1 MNPQIYDHQTI
12 DQVPWPATP
21 DGAYACSLLSPLIR
35 HGTRRLIDNVD
46 AEVRVLVAGD
56 LVLPLVLGNPVSSV
70 KNSYVCSPTTHYI
83 DYAKR
88 EVEIE
93 LYDQPFA
100 RALIPPMLD
109 LLRPL
114 LLWSKFEQVVFVNNW
129 LLSTNLYPSMPHAL
143 MQTLRDLLVRSF
155 PQHAI
160 IFRSVN
166 DQLNADLMDQLQALS
181 FRKVFSRQVYI
192 LDPRDSQYKQKKSYQ
207 KDRSLARRSAY
218 YWEEASQIQP
228 ADIPRIKALYD
239 DLYLKKYSFYNPQF
253 NRHFFAEAL
262 RAGWLTLRVLKRQ
275 GRIDGVLGFV
285 ERNGVMTTPL
295 IGYDRAVDAAAG
307 LYRLISLELVEQ
319 AAARGLILHQSSGAA
334 AFKRHRG
341 STASMEYNL
350 IYDRHLA
357 PRYRL
362 PWQLLEA
369 LSRAV
374 IMPVM
379 RRYGL

>member
-1 MNPQIYDHQTI
+1 MNIQIYDRRSI

-21 DGAYACSLLSPLIR
+21 DGAYARSLLGPLIH
-35 HGTRRLIDNVD
+35 HGPQRLIDNAD

-56 LVLPLVLGNPVSSV
+56 LVLPLVLGNHTPAI

-93 LYDQPFA
+93 LHGQPLA
-100 RALIPPMLD
+100 RALLPPMLD

-114 LLWSKFEQVVFVNNW
+114 LLWSKFERVVFVNNW
-129 LLSTNLYPSMPHAL
+129 LLSTNLYPAMPHEL
-143 MQTLRDLLVRSF
+143 LRSLRDALVCSF
-155 PQHAI
+155 PEHAI
-160 IFRSVN
+160 VFRSVN
-166 DQLNADLMDQLQALS
+166 DQLNVALMQQLRRLD
-181 FRKVFSRQVYI
+181 FRQVFSRQVYI
-192 LDPRDSQYKQKKSYQ
+192 LDPRDSGYQQKKSYQ

-218 YWEEASQIQP
+218 TWAEAAQIQP
-228 ADIPRIKALYD
+228 ADIARIKALYD

-253 NRHFFAEAL
+253 NRQFFAEAL
-262 RAGWLTLRVLKRQ
+262 RERWLTLMVLKQ
-275 GRIDGVLGFV
+275 EGRIDGVLGFV

-295 IGYDRAVDAAAG
+295 IGYDRSVDAAAG
-307 LYRLISLELVEQ
+307 LYRLISLKLVDE

-341 STASMEYNL
+341 SIASMEYNL
-350 IYDRHLA
+350 VFDRHLA

-362 PWQLLEA
+362 PWQLLAA

-374 IMPVM
+374 IAPVM
-379 RRYGL
+379 RRYQL

>member
-1 MNPQIYDHQTI
+1 MNIQIYDRNSL
-12 DQVPWPATP
+12 DQVTWPATP
-21 DGAYACSLLSPLIR
+21 DGAYARSLLGPLIR
-35 HGTRRLIDNVD
+35 HGPQRLIDNAD

-56 LVLPLVLGNPVSSV
+56 LVLPLVLGNLRPSV

-88 EVEIE
+88 EVEVE
-93 LYDQPFA
+93 LHDQPFA
-100 RALIPPMLD
+100 RALVPPMLD
-109 LLRPL
+109 MLRPL
-114 LLWSKFEQVVFVNNW
+114 LLWSQFEQVVFVNNW
-129 LLSTNLYPSMPHAL
+129 LLSTNLYPAMPHEQLQAL
-143 MQTLRDLLVRSF
+143 CDVLVRSF

-160 IFRSVN
+160 VFRSVN
-166 DQLNADLMDQLQALS
+166 DQLNTALMGQLQALA

-192 LDPRDSQYKQKKSYQ
+192 LDPHDSRYQQKKSYQ

-218 YWEEASQIQP
+218 SWADAAQIQTN
-228 ADIPRIKALYD
+228 DIARIKALYD

-262 RAGWLTLRVLKRQ
+262 RERWLTFLVLKQQ

-295 IGYDRAVDAAAG
+295 ISYDRSVDAAAG
-307 LYRLISLELVEQ
+307 LYRLISLKLVEE

-357 PRYRL
+357 PRERL

-374 IMPVM
+374 IMPLM

>member
-1 MNPQIYDHQTI
+1 MKPQIYDRHSI

-21 DGAYACSLLSPLIR
+21 DGAYAHSLLDRLIR
-35 HGTRRLIDNVD
+35 HGPQRLIDNAD
-46 AEVRVLVAGD
+46 AEVRVLVADD
-56 LVLPLVLGNPVSSV
+56 LVLPLVLGNPAPSV

-88 EVEIE
+88 EIALE
-93 LYDQPFA
+93 LHDQPFA
-100 RALIPPMLD
+100 RALLPPMLD

-129 LLSTNLYPSMPHAL
+129 LLSTNLYPSIPHEL
-143 MQTLRDLLVRSF
+143 IQSLCDLLVRSF

-166 DQLNADLMDQLQALS
+166 DQLNATLMKQLQALN

-192 LDPRDSQYKQKKSYQ
+192 LDPHASRYQQKKSYQ

-218 YWEEASQIQP
+218 AWADATHIQP
-228 ADIPRIKALYD
+228 TDIARIKALYD
-239 DLYLKKYSFYNPQF
+239 DLYLKKYSFHNPQF

-262 RAGWLTLRVLKRQ
+262 RERWLTFLVLKQQ

-295 IGYDRAVDAAAG
+295 IGYDRSVDAAAG

-350 IYDRHLA
+350 IHDRHLA

>member
-1 MNPQIYDHQTI
+1 MNIQIYDRHSI
-12 DQVPWPATP
+12 DQVAWPSTP
-21 DGAYACSLLSPLIR
+21 DGAYARSLLGPLIR
-35 HGTRRLIDNVD
+35 HGPQRLIDNAD

-56 LVLPLVLGNPVSSV
+56 LVLPLVLGNPAPSV

-93 LYDQPFA
+93 LHDQPVA
-100 RALIPPMLD
+100 RALMPPMLD

-129 LLSTNLYPSMPHAL
+129 LLSTNLYPSMPHEL
-143 MQTLRDLLVRSF
+143 MQSLRDLLVRSF
-155 PQHAI
+155 PQHAV

-166 DQLNADLMDQLQALS
+166 DQLNAALVEQLQTMN

-192 LDPRDSQYKQKKSYQ
+192 LDPHDSRYQQKKSYQ
-207 KDRSLARRSAY
+207 KDRSLARRSTYSWAN
-218 YWEEASQIQP
+218 AAQIQP
-228 ADIPRIKALYD
+228 ADIARIKALYD

-253 NRHFFAEAL
+253 NRHFFAAAL
-262 RAGWLTLRVLKRQ
+262 RDRWLTFLVLKRQ

-295 IGYDRAVDAAAG
+295 IGYDRSVDAAAG

-369 LSRAV
+369 LSRGV

>member
-1 MNPQIYDHQTI
+1 MNPQIYDRHSI

-21 DGAYACSLLSPLIR
+21 EGAYAHSLLGSLIR
-35 HGTRRLIDNVD
+35 HGPQRLIDNAD

-56 LVLPLVLGNPVSSV
+56 LVLPLVLGNPAPMV

-93 LYDQPFA
+93 LRDQPFA
-100 RALIPPMLD
+100 RALVPPLLD

-129 LLSTNLYPSMPHAL
+129 LLSTNLYPSMPHEL
-143 MQTLRDLLVRSF
+143 MQSLRDLLVRSF

-166 DQLNADLMDQLQALS
+166 DQLNTALMDQLQRLN

-192 LDPRDSQYKQKKSYQ
+192 LDPHDSRYQQKKSYQ

-218 YWEEASQIQP
+218 AWADAAQIQP
-228 ADIPRIKALYD
+228 ADIARIKALYD
-239 DLYLKKYSFYNPQF
+239 DLYLQKYSYHNPQF
-253 NRHFFAEAL
+253 NRHFFTMAL
-262 RAGWLTLRVLKRQ
+262 HEHWLTFLVLKRQ

-295 IGYDRAVDAAAG
+295 IGYDRSVDAAAG
-307 LYRLISLELVEQ
+307 LYRLISLKLVEQ
-319 AAARGLILHQSSGAA
+319 AAAHGLILHQSSGAA

-341 STASMEYNL
+341 SKASMEYNL

-362 PWQLLEA
+362 PWQLLDT
-369 LSRAV
+369 LSRTV

-379 RRYGL
+379 RRYRL

>member
-1 MNPQIYDHQTI
+1 MNPQIYNRSTI
-12 DQVPWPATP
+12 DQVPWPDTP
-21 DGAYACSLLSPLIR
+21 DGAYARSLLGPLIR
-35 HGTRRLIDNVD
+35 HGPRRLIDNAD

-56 LVLPLVLGNPVSSV
+56 LVLPLVVTNPAPAV

-93 LYDQPFA
+93 LRDQPFA

-114 LLWSKFEQVVFVNNW
+114 LLWSNFEQVVFVNNW
-129 LLSTNLYPSMPHAL
+129 LLSTNLYPAMPYEL
-143 MQTLRDLLVRSF
+143 MRALRDLLARSF

-160 IFRSVN
+160 VFRSVN
-166 DQLNADLMDQLQALS
+166 DQLNAALLEQLQALE

-192 LDPRDSQYKQKKSYQ
+192 LDPRDARYQQKKSYQ
-207 KDRSLARRSAY
+207 KDRSLARRSPYA
-218 YWEEASQIQP
+218 WADAAQIQP
-228 ADIPRIKALYD
+228 GDIARIKALYD
-239 DLYLKKYSFYNPQF
+239 DLYLQKYSFYNPQF
-253 NRHFFAEAL
+253 NRHFFGEAL
-262 RAGWLTLRVLKRQ
+262 RERWLTFMVLKQQ

-295 IGYDRAVDAAAG
+295 IGYDRSVAAEAG

-357 PRYRL
+357 PRFRL

-369 LSRAV
+369 LSRTV
-374 IMPVM
+374 IMPLM
-379 RRYGL
+379 RHYGL

>member
-1 MNPQIYDHQTI
+1 MNIQIYDHHSI
-12 DQVPWPATP
+12 DQVPWPTTP
-21 DGAYACSLLSPLIR
+21 EGAYARSLLDPLIR
-35 HGTRRLIDNVD
+35 HGPQRLIDNAD
-46 AEVRVLVAGD
+46 AEVRVLVAGN
-56 LVLPLVLGNPVSSV
+56 LVLPLVLGNPAPSV
-70 KNSYVCSPTTHYI
+70 KNSYVCSTTTHYI

-88 EVEIE
+88 EIEIE
-93 LYDQPFA
+93 LHDQPFV
-100 RALIPPMLD
+100 RALVPPMLD
-109 LLRPL
+109 MLRPL

-129 LLSTNLYPSMPHAL
+129 LLSTNLYPAMPPA
-143 MQTLRDLLVRSF
+143 QIQALRDLLVRSF

-160 IFRSVN
+160 VFRSVN
-166 DQLNADLMDQLQALS
+166 DQLNTALMQQLQRLD
-181 FRKVFSRQVYI
+181 FRTVFSRQVYI
-192 LDPRDSQYKQKKSYQ
+192 LDPHDSRYQQKKSYQ

-218 YWEEASQIQP
+218 AWAEAGEIQP
-228 ADIPRIKALYD
+228 SDIARIKALYD
-239 DLYLKKYSFYNPQF
+239 ELYLKKYSFYNPQF
-253 NRHFFAEAL
+253 NQYFFAEAL
-262 RAGWLTLRVLKRQ
+262 RERWLTFLVLKRNNQ
-275 GRIDGVLGFV
+275 IDGVLGFI

-295 IGYDRAVDAAAG
+295 IGYDRSIDAAAG
-307 LYRLISLELVEQ
+307 LYRLISLKLVEQ

-350 IYDRHLA
+350 IYDQHLA

>member
-1 MNPQIYDHQTI
+1 MNPQIYDRHSI
-12 DQVPWPATP
+12 DQVPWPDTP
-21 DGAYACSLLSPLIR
+21 EGGYARSLLGPLIR
-35 HGTRRLIDNVD
+35 HGPQRLIDNAD

-56 LVLPLVLGNPVSSV
+56 LVLPLVLGNSAPSA
-70 KNSYVCSPTTHYI
+70 KNSYVCSTTTHYI

-93 LYDQPFA
+93 LHDQPFA
-100 RALIPPMLD
+100 RALVPPMLD

-129 LLSTNLYPSMPHAL
+129 LLSTNLYPAMPHA
-143 MQTLRDLLVRSF
+143 QIEALRDVLVLSF
-155 PQHAI
+155 PQHTI
-160 IFRSVN
+160 VFRSVN
-166 DQLNADLMDQLQALS
+166 DQLNTALMAQLQGLN

-192 LDPRDSQYKQKKSYQ
+192 LDPHDSHYQQKKSYQ
-207 KDRSLARRSAY
+207 KDRSLARRSTYSWA
-218 YWEEASQIQP
+218 EAAEIQP
-228 ADIPRIKALYD
+228 ADIARIKALYD

-262 RAGWLTLRVLKRQ
+262 RERWLTFLVLKQRD
-275 GRIDGVLGFV
+275 RIDGVLGFV

-295 IGYDRAVDAAAG
+295 IGYDRSVDAAAG
-307 LYRLISLELVEQ
+307 LYRLISLKLVEE
-319 AAARGLILHQSSGAA
+319 ATARGLILHQSSGAA

-350 IYDRHLA
+350 IYDLHLA

>member
-1 MNPQIYDHQTI
+1 MKPQIYDRHSI
-12 DQVPWPATP
+12 DQAPWPATP
-21 DGAYACSLLSPLIR
+21 EGAYARSLLGPLIR
-35 HGTRRLIDNVD
+35 QGPQRLIANAD

-56 LVLPLVLGNPVSSV
+56 LVLPLVLGNLAPAV

-83 DYAKR
+83 EYAKR

-93 LYDQPFA
+93 LHDQPFA
-100 RALIPPMLD
+100 RALVPPLLD

-129 LLSTNLYPSMPHAL
+129 LLSTNLYPSMPHEL
-143 MQTLRDLLVRSF
+143 LQSLRDLLVRSF
-155 PQHAI
+155 PQHVI
-160 IFRSVN
+160 VFRSVN
-166 DQLNADLMDQLQALS
+166 DQLNTALMDQLQGLD

-192 LDPRDSQYKQKKSYQ
+192 LDPHDPRYQQKKSYQ

-218 YWEEASQIQP
+218 AWANAAQIQP
-228 ADIPRIKALYD
+228 DDIACIKALYD

-262 RAGWLTLRVLKRQ
+262 RERWLTFLVLKQQ

-295 IGYDRAVDAAAG
+295 IGYDRSVDAAAG
-307 LYRLISLELVEQ
+307 LYRLISLELAEQ

-350 IYDRHLA
+350 IYDRHLT

-362 PWQLLEA
+362 PWQLLET

-379 RRYGL
+379 RGYGL